1 MLSGGSC
8 IGSSDIR
15 VKELEEFFRSCDGCE
30 PLLDLVTISDL
41 DNKPGVYAIYLRD
54 QGGCKLLYIG
64 ETSSLFRR
72 LVDLIGFRHTFSWR
86 LFIRILEEKL
96 GRSVKDR
103 EAIKLW
109 YEDKDLRKEVVKEVG
124 DFLRRTC
131 IKWRVLEGSNRD
143 ERRSI
148 EKELINRLKP
158 LEPHEKGRFRLL
170 KGLLKDKS

>member
-1 MLSGGSC
+1 
-8 IGSSDIR
+8 
-15 VKELEEFFRSCDGCE
+15 
-30 PLLDLVTISDL
+30 VTISDL
-41 DNKPGVYAIYLRD
+41 DDKPGVYAIYLRD
-54 QGGCKLLYIG
+54 QSGCKLLYIG

-103 EAIKLW
+103 EADKLW
-109 YEDKDLRKEVVKEVG
+109 YEDKDLRKEIVKEVS

-148 EKELINRLKP
+148 EKELVNKLKP

-170 KGLLKDKS
+170 KGLLKDKP